1 MRVLVTGSGGFIGG
15 HLVKALLDRGD
26 EVRAVDV
33 KPLAGWQQVHEG
45 AENRGDWDLRS
56 AALTAS
62 APRDCD
68 LVFALAADMG
78 GMGYLTFHEADVMT
92 WNTLIS
98 VNTIQAAVRASV
110 PRLLYASSAC
120 VYPEYRQDTPYVVP
134 LSEDMAIPAA
144 PDLAYGWEKLG
155 TERLLAAYQAEGR
168 LETRVARLHNIFGP
182 DGTYDGGREKA
193 PAALCRKAAL
203 APDGGEIEV
212 WGDGEQT
219 RSFCYITDCA
229 EGLLKLA
236 ESDYSGP
243 LNIGSDRLVTI
254 DQLARMAV
262 RASGKKLGI
271 RHVEGPQGVRGRNS
285 DNTLCRKVLGWE
297 PQVTLE
303 DGMTRTY
310 EWITSQLA
318 VSA

>member
-1 MRVLVTGSGGFIGG
+1 MRVLCTGAGGFIGG

-144 PDLAYGWEKLG
+144 PDLAYGWEKLAPSG
-155 TERLLAAYQAEGR
+155 CWRP
-168 LETRVARLHNIFGP
+168 TR
-182 DGTYDGGREKA
+182 
-193 PAALCRKAAL
+193 RKAGWRRGSRGCTTSSART
-203 APDGGEIEV
+203 APMTAAGRRPLRRCAARP
-212 WGDGEQT
+212 
-219 RSFCYITDCA
+219 RS
-229 EGLLKLA
+229 
-236 ESDYSGP
+236 P
-243 LNIGSDRLVTI
+243 LTA
-254 DQLARMAV
+254 ARSRCGAT
-262 RASGKKLGI
+262 AS
-271 RHVEGPQGVRGRNS
+271 RPGRS
-285 DNTLCRKVLGWE
+285 ATSPTARK
-297 PQVTLE
+297 
-303 DGMTRTY
+303 
-310 EWITSQLA
+310 A
-318 VSA
+318 C